1 MKKIL
6 LILPKLLT
14 VLLGSLLF
22 SAPILANGADPSP
35 ETTRLLASQCAQC
48 HGTTGNTRGD
58 FDSVAGEDFQE
69 LLRELLSMKK
79 DNDNDIMHI
88 QIKGYTE
95 QQIWHI
101 ADYYSRMQ
109 KQPAGEGVLPD
120 SEGKNSE
127 DNEDIELSEAEKK
140 AIEAEKK
147 AFEEA
152 REAKKQEEEEKDED
166 EEEDEEDE
174 NND

>member
-109 KQPAGEGVLPD
+109 KQSAGDGVLPD

-127 DNEDIELSEAEKK
+127 DNKDDEDIELSEAEKK

-166 EEEDEEDE
+166 EEEDEED
-174 NND
+174 